1 MHDVLSD
8 IITKSDV
15 DSAVEQYV
23 STGIMDET
31 EAEKMKT
38 HLEELLS
45 KDEVQDWF
53 DPSAKVLNETDILV
67 GDGSTKRPDRVV
79 VKSGKVIVIDYKF
92 GEKESKN
99 YLSQVKKYVNLIK
112 EMGYKDVTG
121 YIWYV
126 EFDKIVQA

>member
-8 IITKSDV
+8 IITKSDINI
-15 DSAVEQYV
+15 AVEQYA
-23 STGIMDET
+23 STGIMDE
-31 EAEKMKT
+31 EEVAKMKT

-45 KDEVQDWF
+45 KDEVQEWF
-53 DPSAKVLNETDILV
+53 DPSAKVLNETDILI
-67 GDGSTKRPDRVV
+67 GDGNTKRPDRVII
-79 VKSGKVIVIDYKF
+79 KSGKVIVIDYKF
-92 GEKESKN
+92 GEKESKS

-126 EFDKIVQA
+126 ELDKIVQA